1 VVAEPA
7 VAGSGHPMGDDDL
20 VPARIRVAVDATP
33 LLGHRTGVGVFCLGA
48 LQALSARP
56 NLELRAFAVSWRRR
70 SGIANHLPATVGSS
84 HRPMPAR
91 PVHALWKHSQLPP
104 IEWFTGAVD
113 VVHGTNFEVPPSR
126 RAARV
131 CSVHDLTPLH
141 HPEFCNRATLSYPH
155 LIRRAL
161 RRGAWVHTDSEFVR
175 AEVLEAFAADPQRVR
190 VVHPGVPELPPV
202 DPPALAQLDQRWP
215 VTAGRRLVLAVG
227 TAEPRKDLP
236 GLVGAFDQVAARHD
250 DVALV
255 LAGPPGWGEAA
266 LHEAIGRAA
275 AAPRIVQTGWVGD
288 DTLAALM
295 SRASLLAY
303 PSRYEGFGFPPLQ
316 AMAAGVPVVATR
328 AGSLPEV
335 LGDAACL
342 VDVDDEAA
350 LVDAMLRLLEDAALR
365 DRLTQAGRQQAA
377 HYRWEGCGEGLEAL
391 YRDVWAER
399 HG

>member
-1 VVAEPA
+1 
-7 VAGSGHPMGDDDL
+7 
-20 VPARIRVAVDATP
+20 
-33 LLGHRTGVGVFCLGA
+33 
-48 LQALSARP
+48 LQALSTRE

-70 SGIANHLPATVGSS
+70 SGVSDTLPATVGSS

-91 PVHALWKHSQLPP
+91 PIHALWKRSSLPP
-104 IEWFTGAVD
+104 IEWFVGAID

-141 HPEFCNRATLSYPH
+141 HPELCNRATLSYPH
-155 LIRRAL
+155 LIGRAL

-190 VVHPGVPELPPV
+190 VVHPGVPDLPQV
-202 DPPALAQLDQRWP
+202 DASVVAQVAERWP

-236 GLVGAFDQVAARHD
+236 GLVRAFDQVAADHQ

-255 LAGPPGWGEAA
+255 LAGPPGWGAAA
-266 LHEAIGRAA
+266 LDDAIGHSRAA
-275 AAPRIVQTGWVGD
+275 SRIVPTGWVSD

-335 LGDAACL
+335 LGDAACM
-342 VDVDDEAA
+342 VDVGDDAG
-350 LVDAMLRLLEDAALR
+350 LVDALSRLLGDTALR
-365 DRLTQAGRQQAA
+365 DRQVQAGRHQAA
-377 HYRWEGCGEGLEAL
+377 RYSWARCAEGLEQL
-391 YRDVWAER
+391 YRDAWSER